1 MKQAFLCI
9 AGCLGAVVTFFTIS
23 CNSGATTQPAIHAED
38 TVSLTNPIPDT
49 IQTSDLVA
57 DVEFFTQVPASTT
70 EGQLTRIIKLDHRP
84 GDNDIFIQDLR
95 GTSYRIRNGKP
106 QLNMDIKKLRPNF
119 IPQPGMATGFGS
131 FAFHPDFQNNGLL
144 YTTHTEPPKTAPA
157 DFSYPDSVPVVLQ
170 WVLTEWKTDPAKFPF
185 IGEGRELLRINMP
198 TGIHGVQEIAFN
210 NKAKPGDEDYG
221 LLYIGVGD
229 GGSVEIH
236 HGLVSRK
243 PSAAWGSILRID
255 PRGNN
260 SKNGKYGIPASNP
273 FVGNADCAHE
283 VYAYGFRNPHRLNW
297 SRDGRMF
304 AINIGQHLIEALD
317 IVEPGRFYGWPVR
330 EGNFLVHTDHIND
343 VYKLPAND
351 TAYHVTYPVAE
362 FDHDEGTAISGGF
375 EYQGSTVPQLQ
386 GKYVFGDI
394 GTGTLF
400 YVDMQDLQIGR
411 QATIKKWNIALKG
424 KRTSLA
430 ELCHNERVDMRFG
443 MDASGELYLFTKRDG
458 KVWRIVR

>member
-1 MKQAFLCI
+1 
-9 AGCLGAVVTFFTIS
+9 
-23 CNSGATTQPAIHAED
+23 
-38 TVSLTNPIPDT
+38 
-49 IQTSDLVA
+49 
-57 DVEFFTQVPASTT
+57 
-70 EGQLTRIIKLDHRP
+70 
-84 GDNDIFIQDLR
+84 
-95 GTSYRIRNGKP
+95 
-106 QLNMDIKKLRPNF
+106 
-119 IPQPGMATGFGS
+119 
-131 FAFHPDFQNNGLL
+131 L